1 MAQTRVYTE
10 SVITLNGSQANQ
22 TMQALQNQADSLRQ
36 KMLDAT
42 KLGDIEGA
50 KDLQRQLDACNKS
63 MSAIKRETKDWGD
76 VLNNLN
82 GSTLGE
88 LQKAAQGLN
97 RQIKNLK
104 PGTQEFI
111 DKSQQ
116 LRQVKDRMSEIQGK
130 TKEVQQ
136 TFGSFFS
143 KIGWVGLVAGTG
155 AAFKKVLS
163 DMKKMTQSVG
173 DEWQAQTASWKAA
186 YHSFIADLSAGTG
199 WNEMMQNMA
208 RAAAAGYEVAKALD
222 EIFERQNSLNIAEAE
237 ADVQIA
243 QWEQDMRDVTKTNEE
258 RMAAAQNIIDK
269 EKELGE
275 IRLSIAQQE
284 ADARRKEVEG
294 ITGLS
299 EAEQKR
305 VIDSYNANQNSINNA
320 RKYLD
325 TIADMEARIDNLSRA
340 AGDMDHGIYVKA
352 AADLEEAKEKLRE
365 FKESA
370 AKEVVELAGIIK
382 KYDRSNDELIKNYVD
397 ATAKVNQ
404 TQAQNIRNTS
414 RAQRTMHSL
423 QKENATS
430 HIKTV
435 NDAYQ
440 KEVKASE
447 THFRELQN
455 QAKQAY
461 ASGEISEQE
470 YQNRTAAI
478 TKAGWEAKLK
488 LAQKHKED
496 TASILSSLLDI
507 QMQEKKKMDEWEK
520 ASLKELADAEVQI
533 LKDAEAQMKELA
545 KEVDAEI
552 TEEMD
557 KYLELAQKAQEISYN
572 LDPLQK
578 LKDDFDAEMEQLK
591 DMYDQ
596 KLLTEEEYQQAVV
609 MLQEKYQNELR
620 GKETASWGKRIKE
633 IQNYLS
639 QASSFIT
646 ALQSAAE
653 ASLDARMEKE
663 LAAAGDNAEER
674 ERIEEE
680 YEQKKLDLQKRYADV
695 DMGIQ
700 IAQALAAAA
709 LASVQA
715 WNAAGG
721 NPIAAGIIIALIA
734 ATTAAQVA
742 TIIAQRNAIK
752 NQTVAKSS
760 SGSSA
765 GASGARVAT
774 GYSEGGYT
782 KSSANDYQ
790 EVGVVHANE
799 WVAPAAMVRADPIT
813 FARLESR
820 RRSGNFRSGLA
831 GYADGGYVSDNEAG
845 QSDLAE
851 QENSQNRE
859 VMQELVTLLRELKA
873 SMPLKSYVVLSELNK
888 EQELNQKSKSIV
900 SRS

>member
-130 TKEVQQ
+130 TKEVQNI
-136 TFGSFFS
+136 FGSFFT
-143 KIGWVGLVAGTG
+143 KIGWAGLIAGALG
-155 AAFKKVLS
+155 LFKKFAQ
-163 DMKKMTQSVG
+163 DMISTTQTLG
-173 DEWQAQTASWKAA
+173 DKWNQFSAGMSAA
-186 YHSFIADLSAGTG
+186 YKSFIADLTSGEGWATLLANMNDAYITG
-199 WNEMMQNMA
+199 A
-208 RAAAAGYEVAKALD
+208 KVAAILD
-222 EIFERQNSLNIAEAE
+222 EIFERENSLKIEESKARAEIAE
-237 ADVQIA
+237 
-243 QWEQDMRDVTKTNEE
+243 WERQRKDITLTDKE
-258 RMAAAQNIIDK
+258 RMQAAQNIIDK
-269 EKELGE
+269 EKELAE
-275 IRLSIAQQE
+275 TRHTIAEDELKAISLKVKAQTHLSDEELKYVVDEYNHNRDRILQAREYLEERERLRKQVISLAQDAHIQNE
-284 ADARRKEVEG
+284 EMIADAQEHLRLFVNSADVE
-294 ITGLS
+294 TRTLAS
-299 EAEQKR
+299 
-305 VIDSYNANQNSINNA
+305 V
-320 RKYLD
+320 
-325 TIADMEARIDNLSRA
+325 
-340 AGDMDHGIYVKA
+340 
-352 AADLEEAKEKLRE
+352 LE
-365 FKESA
+365 
-370 AKEVVELAGIIK
+370 
-382 KYDRSNDELIKNYVD
+382 KYDRSNDELMEEYV
-397 ATAKVNQ
+397 AANVKLNNSNEELT
-404 TQAQNIRNTS
+404 RNTS
-414 RAQRTMHSL
+414 RAQLTLHSL

-478 TKAGWEAKLK
+478 TKAGWEEKLK

-496 TASILSSLLDI
+496 TTSILSSLLDI
-507 QMQEKKKMDEWEK
+507 QVQDRKKMEDLEK
-520 ASLKELADAEVQI
+520 ATLKELDDYVAQVLKEGETLMQEINKDIDSEMQEQIEKEMELMKAAQEVLYSLNPA
-533 LKDAEAQMKELA
+533 LKLQDEFQ
-545 KEVDAEI
+545 
-552 TEEMD
+552 EEMD
-557 KYLELAQKAQEISYN
+557 HLQE
-572 LDPLQK
+572 
-578 LKDDFDAEMEQLK
+578 
-591 DMYDQ
+591 MYDA
-596 KLLTEEEYQQAVV
+596 KLLSEEEFQAAKDRLIKQYRDKQSAEDLKGVQNAIKNAQQMLQQAGT
-609 MLQEKYQNELR
+609 LI
-620 GKETASWGKRIKE
+620 S
-633 IQNYLS
+633 
-639 QASSFIT
+639 
-646 ALQSAAE
+646 ALQSAHE
-653 ASLDARMEKE
+653 ASLDARMQKE
-663 LAAAGDNAEER
+663 LTAAGDNAEER
-674 ERIEEE
+674 QRIEEE
-680 YEQKKLDLQKRYADV
+680 YEQKKLDLQKKYADV

-715 WNAAGG
+715 WNAAKGVPYIAI
-721 NPIAAGIIIALIA
+721 PIMALIA
-734 ATTAAQVA
+734 ATAAAQIA
-742 TIIAQRNAIK
+742 TIVAQRNAIK
-752 NQTVAKSS
+752 NSTVAT
-760 SGSSA
+760 SGSSSSA
-765 GASGARVAT
+765 SSGARVAT

-782 KSSANDYQ
+782 RSAASDTQ
-790 EVGVVHANE
+790 EVGIVHANE

-820 RRSGNFRSGLA
+820 RRSGNYRSGLA

-888 EQELNQKSKSIV
+888 EQEINQKSKSIV

>member
-10 SVITLNGSQANQ
+10 SVITLNGQQANQ

-36 KMLDAT
+36 KMLEAT
-42 KLGDIEGA
+42 KLGDIDGA
-50 KDLQRQLDACNKS
+50 KELQRQLDACNKS
-63 MSAIKRETKDWGD
+63 MAAIRRETKDWGD

-82 GSTLGE
+82 GATLGE
-88 LQKAAQGLN
+88 LQKAAAGLN
-97 RQIKNLK
+97 RQIRNLK

-130 TKEVQQ
+130 TKEVQNA
-136 TFGSFFS
+136 FAGFFT
-143 KIGWVGLVAGTG
+143 KIGWAGLIAGAFG
-155 AAFKKVLS
+155 LFKKFAQ
-163 DMKKMTQSVG
+163 DMISTTQTMG
-173 DEWQAQTASWKAA
+173 DKWNQFNAGMSAA
-186 YHSFIADLSAGTG
+186 YKSFIADLTSGEGWATLLANMNDAYVTG
-199 WNEMMQNMA
+199 A
-208 RAAAAGYEVAKALD
+208 KVAAILD
-222 EIFERQNSLNIAEAE
+222 EIFERENSLKIEESKARAEIAE
-237 ADVQIA
+237 
-243 QWEQDMRDVTKTNEE
+243 WERQMKDITLTDKE
-258 RMAAAQNIIDK
+258 RMQAAQNIIDK
-269 EKELGE
+269 EKEL
-275 IRLSIAQQE
+275 
-284 ADARRKEVEG
+284 
-294 ITGLS
+294 
-299 EAEQKR
+299 AETR
-305 VIDSYNANQNSINNA
+305 H
-320 RKYLD
+320 
-325 TIADMEARIDNLSRA
+325 TIAEDELKAISLK
-340 AGDMDHGIYVKA
+340 VKA
-352 AADLEEAKEKLRE
+352 QTHLSDEELKYVVDEYNHNRDRILQAREYLEERERLRKQVISLAQDAHSQNEEMIADTQEHLRMFVNAADVQTRALASVLE
-365 FKESA
+365 
-370 AKEVVELAGIIK
+370 
-382 KYDRSNDELIKNYVD
+382 KYDRSNDKLMEEYVAANVKLNNSNEEL
-397 ATAKVNQ
+397 T
-404 TQAQNIRNTS
+404 RNTTK
-414 RAQRTMHSL
+414 A
-423 QKENATS
+423 ENLLHRLKMKNLSS
-430 HIKTV
+430 HTNAV
-435 NDAYQ
+435 NEAYQ
-440 KEVKASE
+440 KEVKESE
-447 THFRELQN
+447 AHFKELQN

-461 ASGEISEQE
+461 VSGEIDEQE
-470 YQNRTAAI
+470 YQQRSAAI

-520 ASLKELADAEVQI
+520 ASMKELADAAVQI

-557 KYLELAQKAQEISYN
+557 KYLELAKAAQEIRYA

-578 LKDDFDAEMEQLK
+578 MKDDFDAEMEQLQE
-591 DMYDQ
+591 MHDQ
-596 KLLTEEEYQQAVV
+596 KLLSEEEYQQALAA
-609 MLQEKYQNELR
+609 LQKKYQDQQRDYE
-620 GKETASWGKRIKE
+620 GQGWTKRLKY
-633 IQNYLS
+633 IQDVLN
-639 QASSFIT
+639 QAGAFMS

-700 IAQALAAAA
+700 IAQALAAGA
-709 LASVQA
+709 LGCVQA
-715 WNAAGG
+715 WNAAKGVPYIAI
-721 NPIAAGIIIALIA
+721 PIMALIT

-760 SGSSA
+760 AGSA

-799 WVAPAAMVRADPIT
+799 WVAPAAMVRANPIT
-813 FARLESR
+813 FARLESQ
-820 RRSGNFRSGLA
+820 RRSGNYRSGVA
-831 GYADGGYVSDNEAG
+831 GYADGGYSGEEAAD
-845 QSDLAE
+845 SVATAE
-851 QENSQNRE
+851 SSQNRE
-859 VMQELVTLLRELKA
+859 VMEELVVLLRDLKA
-873 SMPLKSYVVLSELNK
+873 SLPFKAYVVTSELNK
-888 EQELNQKSKSIV
+888 KMEVEQSVKSIV

>member
-88 LQKAAQGLN
+88 LQKAASGLN
-97 RQIKNLK
+97 KQLRNLK

-111 DKSQQ
+111 EKSKQ
-116 LRQVKDRMSEIQGK
+116 LRQVKDRMNEIQGK
-130 TKEVQQ
+130 TKEVQNA
-136 TFGSFFS
+136 FAGFFT
-143 KIGWVGLVAGTG
+143 KIGWAGLIAGAFG
-155 AAFKKVLS
+155 LFKKFAQ
-163 DMKKMTQSVG
+163 DMISTTQTVG
-173 DEWQAQTASWKAA
+173 DKWNQFNAGMSAA
-186 YHSFIADLSAGTG
+186 YKSFIADLTSGEGWATLLANMNDAYVTG
-199 WNEMMQNMA
+199 A
-208 RAAAAGYEVAKALD
+208 KVAAILD
-222 EIFERQNSLNIAEAE
+222 EIFERENSLKIEESKARAEIAE
-237 ADVQIA
+237 
-243 QWEQDMRDVTKTNEE
+243 WERQCRDITLTDKE
-258 RMAAAQNIIDK
+258 RMQAAQNIIDK
-269 EKELGE
+269 EKELAE
-275 IRLSIAQQE
+275 TRHTIAEDELKAISLKVKAQTHLSDEELKYVVDEYNHNRDRILQAREYLEERERLRKQVISLAQDAHIQNE
-284 ADARRKEVEG
+284 EMIADAQERLRMFV
-294 ITGLS
+294 
-299 EAEQKR
+299 
-305 VIDSYNANQNSINNA
+305 N
-320 RKYLD
+320 
-325 TIADMEARIDNLSRA
+325 
-340 AGDMDHGIYVKA
+340 
-352 AADLEEAKEKLRE
+352 AADVETRTLASVLE
-365 FKESA
+365 
-370 AKEVVELAGIIK
+370 
-382 KYDRSNDELIKNYVD
+382 KYDRSNDELMEEYV
-397 ATAKVNQ
+397 AANVKLNNSNEELT
-404 TQAQNIRNTS
+404 RNTTK
-414 RAQRTMHSL
+414 A
-423 QKENATS
+423 ENLLHRLKMKNLSS
-430 HIKTV
+430 HTNAV
-435 NDAYQ
+435 NEAYQ
-440 KEVKASE
+440 KEVKESE
-447 THFRELQN
+447 AHFKELQN

-461 ASGEISEQE
+461 VSGEIDEKE
-470 YQNRTAAI
+470 YQQRSAAI

-533 LKDAEAQMKELA
+533 LKDAESQMKELA
-545 KEVDAEI
+545 KDVDAEI

-557 KYLELAQKAQEISYN
+557 KYLELAKAAQEIRYA

-578 LKDDFDAEMEQLK
+578 MKDDFDAEMEQLQE
-591 DMYDQ
+591 MHDQ
-596 KLLTEEEYQQAVV
+596 KLLSEEEYQQALAA
-609 MLQEKYQNELR
+609 LQKKYQDQQRDYE
-620 GKETASWGKRIKE
+620 GEGWTKRLKY
-633 IQNYLS
+633 IQDVLN
-639 QASSFIT
+639 QAGAFMS

-700 IAQALAAAA
+700 IAQALAAGA
-709 LASVQA
+709 LGCVQA
-715 WNAAGG
+715 WNAAKGVPYIAI
-721 NPIAAGIIIALIA
+721 PIMALIT

-760 SGSSA
+760 AGSA

-799 WVAPAAMVRADPIT
+799 WVAPAAMVRANPIT
-813 FARLESR
+813 FARLESQ
-820 RRSGNFRSGLA
+820 RRSGNYRSGVA
-831 GYADGGYVSDNEAG
+831 GYADGGYSGEEAAD
-845 QSDLAE
+845 SVASAE
-851 QENSQNRE
+851 SSQNRE
-859 VMQELVTLLRELKA
+859 VMEELVVLLRDLKA
-873 SMPLKSYVVLSELNK
+873 SLPFKAYVVTSELNK
-888 EQELNQKSKSIV
+888 KMEVEQSVKSIV

>member
-10 SVITLNGSQANQ
+10 SVITLNGTQANQ

-36 KMLDAT
+36 KMLEAT
-42 KLGDIEGA
+42 KIGDIEGA
-50 KDLQRQLDACNKS
+50 KELQKQLDACNKS
-63 MSAIKRETKDWGD
+63 MSAIRKETKDWGD

-88 LQKAAQGLN
+88 LQKAASGLN
-97 RQIKNLK
+97 KQLRNLK

-111 DKSQQ
+111 DKSKQ
-116 LRQVKDRMSEIQGK
+116 LRQVKDRMNEIQGK
-130 TKEVQQ
+130 TKEVQNA
-136 TFGSFFS
+136 FAGFFT
-143 KIGWVGLVAGTG
+143 KIGWAGLIAGAFG
-155 AAFKKVLS
+155 LFKKFAQ
-163 DMKKMTQSVG
+163 DMISTTQTMG
-173 DEWQAQTASWKAA
+173 DKWNQFNAGMSAA
-186 YHSFIADLSAGTG
+186 YKSFIADLTSGEGWATLLANMNDAYVTG
-199 WNEMMQNMA
+199 A
-208 RAAAAGYEVAKALD
+208 KVAAILD
-222 EIFERQNSLNIAEAE
+222 EIFERENSLKIEESKARAEIAE
-237 ADVQIA
+237 
-243 QWEQDMRDVTKTNEE
+243 WERQMKDITLTDKE
-258 RMAAAQNIIDK
+258 RMQAAQNIIDK
-269 EKELGE
+269 EKEL
-275 IRLSIAQQE
+275 
-284 ADARRKEVEG
+284 ADTRH
-294 ITGLS
+294 
-299 EAEQKR
+299 
-305 VIDSYNANQNSINNA
+305 
-320 RKYLD
+320 
-325 TIADMEARIDNLSRA
+325 TIAEDELKAISLK
-340 AGDMDHGIYVKA
+340 VKA
-352 AADLEEAKEKLRE
+352 QTHLSDEELKYVVDEYNHNRDRILQAREYLEERERLRKQVISLAQDAHSQNEEMIADTQEHLRMFVNAADVQTRALASVLE
-365 FKESA
+365 
-370 AKEVVELAGIIK
+370 
-382 KYDRSNDELIKNYVD
+382 KYDRSNDKLMEEYVAANVKLNNSNEEL
-397 ATAKVNQ
+397 T
-404 TQAQNIRNTS
+404 RNTTK
-414 RAQRTMHSL
+414 A
-423 QKENATS
+423 ENLLHRLKMKNLSS
-430 HIKTV
+430 HTNAV
-435 NDAYQ
+435 NEAYQ
-440 KEVKASE
+440 KEVKESE
-447 THFRELQN
+447 AHFKELQN

-461 ASGEISEQE
+461 VSGEIDEQE
-470 YQNRTAAI
+470 YQQRSAAI

-520 ASLKELADAEVQI
+520 ASMKELADAAVQI

-557 KYLELAQKAQEISYN
+557 KYLELAKAAQEIKYA

-578 LKDDFDAEMEQLK
+578 MKDDFDAEMEQLQE
-591 DMYDQ
+591 MHDQ
-596 KLLTEEEYQQAVV
+596 KLLSEEEYQQALAA
-609 MLQEKYQNELR
+609 LQKKYQDQQRDYE
-620 GKETASWGKRIKE
+620 GQGWTKRLKY
-633 IQNYLS
+633 IQDVLN
-639 QASSFIT
+639 QAGAFMS

-680 YEQKKLDLQKRYADV
+680 YEQKKLDLQKKYADV

-700 IAQALAAAA
+700 IAQALAAGA
-709 LASVQA
+709 LGCVQA
-715 WNAAGG
+715 WNAAKGVPYIAI
-721 NPIAAGIIIALIA
+721 PIMALIT

-760 SGSSA
+760 AGSA

-799 WVAPAAMVRADPIT
+799 WVAPAAMVRANPIT
-813 FARLESR
+813 FARLESQ
-820 RRSGNFRSGLA
+820 RRSGNYRSGVA
-831 GYADGGYVSDNEAG
+831 GYADGGYSGEEAAD
-845 QSDLAE
+845 SVASAE
-851 QENSQNRE
+851 SSQNRE

-888 EQELNQKSKSIV
+888 EQEINQKSKSIV

>member
-116 LRQVKDRMSEIQGK
+116 LTQVKARMNEIQGK
-130 TKEVQQ
+130 TKEVQSQ
-136 TFGSFFS
+136 FATFFS
-143 KIGWVGLVAGTG
+143 KIGWVGLVAAAG

-163 DMKKMTQSVG
+163 DMKNMTQTVG
-173 DEWQAQTASWKAA
+173 DEWRAQTASWQAA
-186 YHSFIADLSAGTG
+186 YHSFIADMSAGTG
-199 WNEMMQNMA
+199 WTEMMQNMA

-222 EIFERQNSLNIAEAE
+222 EIFERQNSLNISEAE

-258 RMAAAQNIIDK
+258 RMEAARYII
-269 EKELGE
+269 ETERALGIERLE
-275 IRLSIAQQE
+275 IAEQE
-284 ADARRKEVEG
+284 RAARAKEVEG
-294 ITGLS
+294 ITQLN
-299 EAEQKR
+299 EEERKY
-305 VIDSYNANQNSINNA
+305 VIDQYNRNRESINNA
-320 RKYLD
+320 RDYLEQL
-325 TIADMEARIDNLSRA
+325 ADKEAAVRMLRHQVQISDESIMQTYAAQLWEAEKNLE
-340 AGDMDHGIYVKA
+340 DFKA
-352 AADLEEAKEKLRE
+352 QAQQN
-365 FKESA
+365 
-370 AKEVVELAGIIK
+370 VVELAEIVK
-382 KYDRSNDELIKNYVD
+382 KYDRSNDELIKNYAD

-414 RAQRTMHSL
+414 RAQRTLHSL
-423 QKENATS
+423 QKENTTS

-461 ASGEISEQE
+461 ASGELSEQE

-478 TKAGWEAKLK
+478 TKAGWEEKLK

-496 TASILSSLLDI
+496 TTSILSSLLDI
-507 QMQEKKKMDEWEK
+507 QVQDRKKMEDLEK
-520 ASLKELADAEVQI
+520 ATLKELDDYVAQVLKEGETLMQEINKDIDSEMQEQIEKEMELMKAAQEVLYSLNPA
-533 LKDAEAQMKELA
+533 LKLQDEFQ
-545 KEVDAEI
+545 
-552 TEEMD
+552 EEMD
-557 KYLELAQKAQEISYN
+557 HLQE
-572 LDPLQK
+572 
-578 LKDDFDAEMEQLK
+578 
-591 DMYDQ
+591 MYDA
-596 KLLTEEEYQQAVV
+596 KLLSEEEFQAAKDRLIKQYRDKQSAEDMKGVQNAIKHAQQMLQQAGS
-609 MLQEKYQNELR
+609 LI
-620 GKETASWGKRIKE
+620 S
-633 IQNYLS
+633 
-639 QASSFIT
+639 
-646 ALQSAAE
+646 ALQSAHE
-653 ASLDARMEKE
+653 ASLDARMQKE
-663 LAAAGDNAEER
+663 LTAAGDNAEER
-674 ERIEEE
+674 QRIEEE
-680 YEQKKLDLQKRYADV
+680 YEQKKLDLQKKYADV

-715 WNAAGG
+715 WNAAKGVPYIAI
-721 NPIAAGIIIALIA
+721 PIMALIA
-734 ATTAAQVA
+734 ATAAAQIA
-742 TIIAQRNAIK
+742 TIVAQRNAIK
-752 NQTVAKSS
+752 NSTVAT
-760 SGSSA
+760 SGSSSSA
-765 GASGARVAT
+765 SSGARVAT

-782 KSSANDYQ
+782 RSAASDTQ
-790 EVGVVHANE
+790 EVGIVHANE

-888 EQELNQKSKSIV
+888 EQEINQKSKSIV

>member
-10 SVITLNGSQANQ
+10 SVITLNGQQANQ

-36 KMLDAT
+36 KMLEAT
-42 KLGDIEGA
+42 KLGDIDGA
-50 KDLQRQLDACNKS
+50 KELQRQLDACNKS
-63 MSAIKRETKDWGD
+63 MAAIRRETKDWGD

-130 TKEVQQ
+130 TKEVQNA
-136 TFGSFFS
+136 FAGFFT
-143 KIGWVGLVAGTG
+143 KIGWAGLIAGAFG
-155 AAFKKVLS
+155 LFKKFAQ
-163 DMKKMTQSVG
+163 DMISTTQTMG
-173 DEWQAQTASWKAA
+173 DKWNQFNAGMSAA
-186 YHSFIADLSAGTG
+186 YKSFIADLTSGEGWATLLANMNDAYVTG
-199 WNEMMQNMA
+199 A
-208 RAAAAGYEVAKALD
+208 KVAAILD
-222 EIFERQNSLNIAEAE
+222 EIFERENSLKIEESKARAEIAE
-237 ADVQIA
+237 
-243 QWEQDMRDVTKTNEE
+243 WERQMKDITLTDKE
-258 RMAAAQNIIDK
+258 RMQAAQNIIDK
-269 EKELGE
+269 EKEL
-275 IRLSIAQQE
+275 
-284 ADARRKEVEG
+284 
-294 ITGLS
+294 
-299 EAEQKR
+299 AETR
-305 VIDSYNANQNSINNA
+305 H
-320 RKYLD
+320 
-325 TIADMEARIDNLSRA
+325 TIAEDELKAISLK
-340 AGDMDHGIYVKA
+340 VKA
-352 AADLEEAKEKLRE
+352 QTHLSDEELKYVVDEYNHNRDRILQAREYLEERERLRKQVISLAQDAHSQNEEMIADTQEHLRMFVNAADVQTRALASVLE
-365 FKESA
+365 
-370 AKEVVELAGIIK
+370 
-382 KYDRSNDELIKNYVD
+382 KYDRSNDKLMEEYVAANVKLNNSNEEL
-397 ATAKVNQ
+397 T
-404 TQAQNIRNTS
+404 RNTTK
-414 RAQRTMHSL
+414 A
-423 QKENATS
+423 ENLLHRLKMKNLSS
-430 HIKTV
+430 HTNAV
-435 NDAYQ
+435 NEAYQ
-440 KEVKASE
+440 KEVKESE
-447 THFRELQN
+447 AHFKELQN

-461 ASGEISEQE
+461 VSGEIDEQE
-470 YQNRTAAI
+470 YQQRSAAI

-520 ASLKELADAEVQI
+520 ASMKELADAAVQI

-545 KEVDAEI
+545 KEVEAEI

-557 KYLELAQKAQEISYN
+557 KYLELAKAAQEIRYA

-578 LKDDFDAEMEQLK
+578 MKDDFDAEMEQLQE
-591 DMYDQ
+591 MHDQ
-596 KLLTEEEYQQAVV
+596 KLLSEEEYQQALAA
-609 MLQEKYQNELR
+609 LQKKYQDQQRDYE
-620 GKETASWGKRIKE
+620 GQGWTKRLKY
-633 IQNYLS
+633 IQDVLN
-639 QASSFIT
+639 QAGAFMS

-680 YEQKKLDLQKRYADV
+680 YEQKKLDLQKKYADV

-700 IAQALAAAA
+700 IAQALAAGA
-709 LASVQA
+709 LGCVQA
-715 WNAAGG
+715 WNAAKGVPYIAI
-721 NPIAAGIIIALIA
+721 PIMALIT

-760 SGSSA
+760 AGSA

-799 WVAPAAMVRADPIT
+799 WVAPAAMVRANPIT
-813 FARLESR
+813 FARLESQ
-820 RRSGNFRSGLA
+820 RRSGNYRSGVA
-831 GYADGGYVSDNEAG
+831 GYADGGYSGEEAAD
-845 QSDLAE
+845 SVASAE
-851 QENSQNRE
+851 SSQNRE
-859 VMQELVTLLRELKA
+859 VMEELVVLLRDLKA
-873 SMPLKSYVVLSELNK
+873 SLPFKAYVVTSELNK
-888 EQELNQKSKSIV
+888 KMEVEQSVKSIV

>member
-10 SVITLNGSQANQ
+10 SVITLNGQQANQ

-36 KMLDAT
+36 KMLEAT

-116 LRQVKDRMSEIQGK
+116 LTQVKARMNEIQGK
-130 TKEVQQ
+130 TKEVQSQ
-136 TFGSFFS
+136 FATFFS
-143 KIGWVGLVAGTG
+143 KIGWVGLVAAAG

-163 DMKKMTQSVG
+163 DMKNMTQTVG
-173 DEWQAQTASWKAA
+173 DEWRAQTASWQAA
-186 YHSFIADLSAGTG
+186 YHSFIADMSAGTG
-199 WNEMMQNMA
+199 WTEMMQNMA

-269 EKELGE
+269 EKELGD

-284 ADARRKEVEG
+284 ADARRNAVEG

-299 EAEQKR
+299 AAEQKR
-305 VIDSYNANQNSINNA
+305 VIDSYNANRESINNA

-370 AKEVVELAGIIK
+370 AKEVVELAEIVK
-382 KYDRSNDELIKNYVD
+382 KYDRSNDELIKNYSD
-397 ATAKVNQ
+397 ATAKVKQ
-404 TQAQNIRNTS
+404 TEANNIRNTS
-414 RAQRTMHSL
+414 RAQRTLHSL
-423 QKENATS
+423 QKENTTS

-435 NDAYQ
+435 NEAYQ

-470 YQNRTAAI
+470 YQNRISTI

-496 TASILSSLLDI
+496 TTSILSSLLDVQI
-507 QMQEKKKMDEWEK
+507 QERKKMEDMEK
-520 ASLKELADAEVQI
+520 ASLKEMDDYAAQVLKEGETLMREINKEIESDMQEQVEKEMELMNAAQEVLYSLNPA
-533 LKDAEAQMKELA
+533 LKLQDEFQ
-545 KEVDAEI
+545 
-552 TEEMD
+552 EEMEH
-557 KYLELAQKAQEISYN
+557 LQE
-572 LDPLQK
+572 
-578 LKDDFDAEMEQLK
+578 
-591 DMYDQ
+591 MYDA
-596 KLLTEEEYQQAVV
+596 KLLSEEEFQEAKDRLIKQYRDKQSAEDMKGVRNALKNAQQMLQQAGS
-609 MLQEKYQNELR
+609 LI
-620 GKETASWGKRIKE
+620 S
-633 IQNYLS
+633 
-639 QASSFIT
+639 
-646 ALQSAAE
+646 ALQSAHE
-653 ASLDARMEKE
+653 ASLDARMQKE
-663 LAAAGDNAEER
+663 LTAAGDNADER
-674 ERIEEE
+674 QRIEEE
-680 YEQKKLDLQKRYADV
+680 YEQKKLVLQKKYADV

-700 IAQALAAAA
+700 IAQAIAAAA

-742 TIIAQRNAIK
+742 TIIAQRNAIR
-752 NQTVAKSS
+752 NQTVATSS
-760 SGSSA
+760 SSSA
-765 GASGARVAT
+765 ASSGARVAT

-782 KSSANDYQ
+782 RSAASDTQ

-831 GYADGGYVSDNEAG
+831 GYADGGYVSENEDG
-845 QSDLAE
+845 HSPITE
-851 QENSQNRE
+851 QENSQNGV

-888 EQELNQKSKSIV
+888 EQEIQNKAKSIV

>member
-130 TKEVQQ
+130 TKEVQNA
-136 TFGSFFS
+136 FAGFFT
-143 KIGWVGLVAGTG
+143 KIGWAGLIAGAFG
-155 AAFKKVLS
+155 LFKKFAQ
-163 DMKKMTQSVG
+163 DMISTTQTMG
-173 DEWQAQTASWKAA
+173 DKWNQFNAGMSAA
-186 YHSFIADLSAGTG
+186 YKSFIADLTSGEGWATLLANMNDAYVTG
-199 WNEMMQNMA
+199 A
-208 RAAAAGYEVAKALD
+208 KVAAILD
-222 EIFERQNSLNIAEAE
+222 EIFERENSLKIEESKARAEIAE
-237 ADVQIA
+237 
-243 QWEQDMRDVTKTNEE
+243 WERQMKDITLTDKE
-258 RMAAAQNIIDK
+258 RMQAAQNIIDK
-269 EKELGE
+269 EKEL
-275 IRLSIAQQE
+275 
-284 ADARRKEVEG
+284 
-294 ITGLS
+294 
-299 EAEQKR
+299 AETR
-305 VIDSYNANQNSINNA
+305 H
-320 RKYLD
+320 
-325 TIADMEARIDNLSRA
+325 TIAEDELKAISLK
-340 AGDMDHGIYVKA
+340 VKA
-352 AADLEEAKEKLRE
+352 QTHLSDEELKYVVDEYNHNRDRILQAREYLEERERLRKQVISLAQDAHSQNEEMIADTQEHLRMFVNAADVQTRALASVLE
-365 FKESA
+365 
-370 AKEVVELAGIIK
+370 
-382 KYDRSNDELIKNYVD
+382 KYDRSNDKLMEEYVAANVKLNNSNEEL
-397 ATAKVNQ
+397 T
-404 TQAQNIRNTS
+404 RNTTK
-414 RAQRTMHSL
+414 A
-423 QKENATS
+423 ENLLHRLKMKNLSS
-430 HIKTV
+430 HTNAV
-435 NDAYQ
+435 NEAYQ
-440 KEVKASE
+440 KEVKESE
-447 THFRELQN
+447 AHFKDLQN

-461 ASGEISEQE
+461 VSGEIDEQE
-470 YQNRTAAI
+470 YQQRSAAI

-520 ASLKELADAEVQI
+520 ASMKELADAAVQI

-557 KYLELAQKAQEISYN
+557 KYLELAKAAQEIRYA

-578 LKDDFDAEMEQLK
+578 MKDDFDAEMEQLK

-782 KSSANDYQ
+782 RSAVSDTQ
-790 EVGVVHANE
+790 EVGIVHANE

-845 QSDLAE
+845 HSDITE

-873 SMPLKSYVVLSELNK
+873 SMPIKSYVVLSELNK
-888 EQELNQKSKSIV
+888 EQEIQQKSKSIV

>member
-143 KIGWVGLVAGTG
+143 KIGWVGLVAGAG

-163 DMKKMTQSVG
+163 DMMKMTQSVG

-365 FKESA
+365 FKDSA

-447 THFRELQN
+447 QHFKELQN

-520 ASLKELADAEVQI
+520 ASLKELADAAVQI

-557 KYLELAQKAQEISYN
+557 KYLDLAQKAQEIRYA

-578 LKDDFDAEMEQLK
+578 LKDDFDAEMEQLQE
-591 DMYDQ
+591 MYDQ
-596 KLLTEEEYQQAVV
+596 KLLSEEEYQQALAA
-609 MLQEKYQNELR
+609 LQKKYQDQQRDYE
-620 GKETASWGKRIKE
+620 GQGWMKRLKY
-633 IQNYLS
+633 IQDVLN
-639 QASSFIT
+639 QAGAFMS

-653 ASLDARMEKE
+653 ASLDARMQKE
-663 LAAAGDNAEER
+663 LTAAGDNAEER
-674 ERIEEE
+674 QRIEEE
-680 YEQKKLDLQKRYADV
+680 YEQKKLDLQKKYADV

-715 WNAAGG
+715 WNAAKGVPYIAI
-721 NPIAAGIIIALIA
+721 PIMALIA
-734 ATTAAQVA
+734 ATAAAQIA
-742 TIIAQRNAIK
+742 TIVAQRNAIK
-752 NQTVAKSS
+752 NSTVAT
-760 SGSSA
+760 SGSSSSA
-765 GASGARVAT
+765 SSGARVAT

-782 KSSANDYQ
+782 RSAASDTQ
-790 EVGVVHANE
+790 EVGIVHANE

-820 RRSGNFRSGLA
+820 RRSGNYRSGLA

-888 EQELNQKSKSIV
+888 EQEINQKSKSIV

>member
-130 TKEVQQ
+130 TKEVQNA
-136 TFGSFFS
+136 FAGFFT
-143 KIGWVGLVAGTG
+143 KIGWAGLIAGAFG
-155 AAFKKVLS
+155 LFKKFAQ
-163 DMKKMTQSVG
+163 DMISTTQTMG
-173 DEWQAQTASWKAA
+173 DKWNQFNAGMSAA
-186 YHSFIADLSAGTG
+186 YKSFIADLTSGEGWATLLANMNDAYVTG
-199 WNEMMQNMA
+199 A
-208 RAAAAGYEVAKALD
+208 KVAAILD
-222 EIFERQNSLNIAEAE
+222 EIFERENSLKIEESKARAEIAE
-237 ADVQIA
+237 
-243 QWEQDMRDVTKTNEE
+243 WERQMKDITLTDKE
-258 RMAAAQNIIDK
+258 RMQAAQNIIDK
-269 EKELGE
+269 EKEL
-275 IRLSIAQQE
+275 
-284 ADARRKEVEG
+284 
-294 ITGLS
+294 
-299 EAEQKR
+299 AETR
-305 VIDSYNANQNSINNA
+305 H
-320 RKYLD
+320 
-325 TIADMEARIDNLSRA
+325 TIAEDELKAISLK
-340 AGDMDHGIYVKA
+340 VKA
-352 AADLEEAKEKLRE
+352 QTHLSDEELKYVVDEYNHNRDRILQAREYLEERERLRKQVISLAQDAHSQNEEMIADTQEHLRMFVNAADVQTRALASVLE
-365 FKESA
+365 
-370 AKEVVELAGIIK
+370 
-382 KYDRSNDELIKNYVD
+382 KYDRSNDKLMEEYVAANVKLNNSNEEL
-397 ATAKVNQ
+397 T
-404 TQAQNIRNTS
+404 RNTTK
-414 RAQRTMHSL
+414 A
-423 QKENATS
+423 ENLLHRLKMKNLSS
-430 HIKTV
+430 HTNAV
-435 NDAYQ
+435 NEAYQ
-440 KEVKASE
+440 KEVKESE
-447 THFRELQN
+447 AHFKELQN

-461 ASGEISEQE
+461 VSGEIDEQE
-470 YQNRTAAI
+470 YQQRSAAI

-520 ASLKELADAEVQI
+520 ASMKELADAAVQI

-620 GKETASWGKRIKE
+620 GKEIASWGKRIKE

-752 NQTVAKSS
+752 NQTVVKSS

-782 KSSANDYQ
+782 RRAASDSQ

-799 WVAPAAMVRADPIT
+799 WVAPAAMVRANPIT
-813 FARLESR
+813 FARLERR
-820 RRSGNFRSGLA
+820 RRSGNYRTGLS
-831 GYADGGYVSDNEAG
+831 GYADGGYTSDEDYPDGVSA
-845 QSDLAE
+845 A
-851 QENSQNRE
+851 ENSQNRE
-859 VMQELVTLLRELKA
+859 VMEELVSLLRELKA
-873 SMPLKSYVVLSELNK
+873 STPFKAYVVTSELNK
-888 EQELNQKSKSIV
+888 KQEIEQSVKSIV
-900 SRS
+900 SRR

>member
-10 SVITLNGSQANQ
+10 SVITLNGQQANQ

-36 KMLDAT
+36 KMLEAT
-42 KLGDIEGA
+42 KLGDIDGA
-50 KDLQRQLDACNKS
+50 KELQRQLDACNKS
-63 MSAIKRETKDWGD
+63 MAAIRRETKDWGD

-130 TKEVQQ
+130 TKEVQNA
-136 TFGSFFS
+136 FAGFFT
-143 KIGWVGLVAGTG
+143 KIGWAGLIAGAFG
-155 AAFKKVLS
+155 LFKKFAQ
-163 DMKKMTQSVG
+163 DMISTTQTMG
-173 DEWQAQTASWKAA
+173 DKWNQFNAGMSAA
-186 YHSFIADLSAGTG
+186 YKSFIADLTSGEGWATLLANMNDAYVTG
-199 WNEMMQNMA
+199 A
-208 RAAAAGYEVAKALD
+208 KVAAILD
-222 EIFERQNSLNIAEAE
+222 EIFERENSLKIEESKARAEIAE
-237 ADVQIA
+237 
-243 QWEQDMRDVTKTNEE
+243 WERQMKDITLTDKE
-258 RMAAAQNIIDK
+258 RMQAAQNIIDK
-269 EKELGE
+269 EKEL
-275 IRLSIAQQE
+275 
-284 ADARRKEVEG
+284 
-294 ITGLS
+294 
-299 EAEQKR
+299 AETR
-305 VIDSYNANQNSINNA
+305 H
-320 RKYLD
+320 
-325 TIADMEARIDNLSRA
+325 TIAEDELKAISLK
-340 AGDMDHGIYVKA
+340 VKA
-352 AADLEEAKEKLRE
+352 QTHLSDEELKYVVDEYNHNRDRILQAREYLEERERLRKQVISLAQDAHSQNEEMIADTQEHLRMFVNAADVQTRALASVLE
-365 FKESA
+365 
-370 AKEVVELAGIIK
+370 
-382 KYDRSNDELIKNYVD
+382 KYDRSNDKLMEEYVAANVKLNNSNEEL
-397 ATAKVNQ
+397 T
-404 TQAQNIRNTS
+404 RNTTK
-414 RAQRTMHSL
+414 A
-423 QKENATS
+423 ENLLHRLKMKNLSS
-430 HIKTV
+430 HTNAV
-435 NDAYQ
+435 NEAYQ
-440 KEVKASE
+440 KEVKESE
-447 THFRELQN
+447 AHFKELQN

-461 ASGEISEQE
+461 VSGEIDEQE
-470 YQNRTAAI
+470 YQQRSAAI

-520 ASLKELADAEVQI
+520 ASMKELADAAVQI

-545 KEVDAEI
+545 KEVEAEI

-557 KYLELAQKAQEISYN
+557 KYLELAKAAQEIRYA

-578 LKDDFDAEMEQLK
+578 MKDDFDAEMEQLQE
-591 DMYDQ
+591 MHDQ
-596 KLLTEEEYQQAVV
+596 KLLSEEEYQQALAA
-609 MLQEKYQNELR
+609 LQKKYQDQQRDYE
-620 GKETASWGKRIKE
+620 GQGWTKRLKY
-633 IQNYLS
+633 IQDVLN
-639 QASSFIT
+639 QAGAFMS

-680 YEQKKLDLQKRYADV
+680 YEQKKLDLQKKYADV

-700 IAQALAAAA
+700 IAQALAAGA
-709 LASVQA
+709 LGCVQA
-715 WNAAGG
+715 WNAAKGVPYIAI
-721 NPIAAGIIIALIA
+721 PIMALIT

-760 SGSSA
+760 AGSA

-799 WVAPAAMVRADPIT
+799 WVAPAAMVRANPIT
-813 FARLESR
+813 FARLESQ
-820 RRSGNFRSGLA
+820 RRSGNYRSGVT
-831 GYADGGYVSDNEAG
+831 GYADGGYSGEEAAD
-845 QSDLAE
+845 SVASAE
-851 QENSQNRE
+851 SSQNRE
-859 VMQELVTLLRELKA
+859 VMEELVVLLRDLKA
-873 SMPLKSYVVLSELNK
+873 SLPFKAYVVTSELNK
-888 EQELNQKSKSIV
+888 KMEVEQSVKSIV

>member
-63 MSAIKRETKDWGD
+63 MSAIRRETKDWGD

-130 TKEVQQ
+130 TKEVQN
-136 TFGSFFS
+136 TFGSFFT
-143 KIGWVGLVAGTG
+143 KIGWVGLVAGAG

-163 DMKKMTQSVG
+163 DMKNMTQSVG

-496 TASILSSLLDI
+496 TTAILSSLLDI
-507 QMQEKKKMDEWEK
+507 QVQDRKKMEDLEK
-520 ASLKELADAEVQI
+520 ATLKELDDYVAQVLKEGETLMQEINKDIDSEMQEQIEKEMELMKAAQEVLYSLNPA
-533 LKDAEAQMKELA
+533 LKLQDEFQ
-545 KEVDAEI
+545 
-552 TEEMD
+552 EEMD
-557 KYLELAQKAQEISYN
+557 HLHE
-572 LDPLQK
+572 
-578 LKDDFDAEMEQLK
+578 
-591 DMYDQ
+591 MYDA
-596 KLLTEEEYQQAVV
+596 KLLSEEEFQAAKDRLIKQYRDKQSAEDLKSVQNAIKNAQQMLQQAGT
-609 MLQEKYQNELR
+609 LI
-620 GKETASWGKRIKE
+620 S
-633 IQNYLS
+633 
-639 QASSFIT
+639 
-646 ALQSAAE
+646 ALQSAHE
-653 ASLDARMEKE
+653 ASLDARMQKE
-663 LAAAGDNAEER
+663 LTAAGDNAEER
-674 ERIEEE
+674 QRIEEE
-680 YEQKKLDLQKRYADV
+680 YEQKKLDLQKKYADV

-752 NQTVAKSS
+752 NQSVAT
-760 SGSSA
+760 SGSSSSA
-765 GASGARVAT
+765 SSGARVAT

-782 KSSANDYQ
+782 RSAASDSQ

-799 WVAPAAMVRADPIT
+799 WVAPAAMVRAEPIT

-820 RRSGNFRSGLA
+820 RRSGNYRSGLA

-888 EQELNQKSKSIV
+888 EQEINQKSKSIV

>member
-10 SVITLNGSQANQ
+10 SVITLNGQQANQ

-36 KMLDAT
+36 KMLEAT
-42 KLGDIEGA
+42 KLGDIDGA
-50 KDLQRQLDACNKS
+50 KELQRQLDACNKS
-63 MSAIKRETKDWGD
+63 MAAIRRETKDWGD

-130 TKEVQQ
+130 TKEVQNA
-136 TFGSFFS
+136 FAGFFT
-143 KIGWVGLVAGTG
+143 KIGWAGLIAGAFG
-155 AAFKKVLS
+155 LFKKFAQ
-163 DMKKMTQSVG
+163 DMISTTQTMG
-173 DEWQAQTASWKAA
+173 DKWNQFNAGMSAA
-186 YHSFIADLSAGTG
+186 YKSFIADLTSGEGWATLLANMNDAYVTG
-199 WNEMMQNMA
+199 A
-208 RAAAAGYEVAKALD
+208 KVAAILD
-222 EIFERQNSLNIAEAE
+222 EIFERENSLKIEESKARAEIAE
-237 ADVQIA
+237 
-243 QWEQDMRDVTKTNEE
+243 WERQMKDITLTDKE
-258 RMAAAQNIIDK
+258 RMQAAQNIIDK
-269 EKELGE
+269 EKEL
-275 IRLSIAQQE
+275 
-284 ADARRKEVEG
+284 
-294 ITGLS
+294 
-299 EAEQKR
+299 AETR
-305 VIDSYNANQNSINNA
+305 H
-320 RKYLD
+320 
-325 TIADMEARIDNLSRA
+325 TIAEDELKAISLK
-340 AGDMDHGIYVKA
+340 VKA
-352 AADLEEAKEKLRE
+352 QTHLSDEELKYVVDEYNHNRDRILQAREYLEERERLRKQVISLAQDAHSQNEEMIADTQEHLRMFVNAADVQTRALASVLE
-365 FKESA
+365 
-370 AKEVVELAGIIK
+370 
-382 KYDRSNDELIKNYVD
+382 KYDRSNDKLMEEYVAANVKLNNSNEEL
-397 ATAKVNQ
+397 T
-404 TQAQNIRNTS
+404 RNTTK
-414 RAQRTMHSL
+414 A
-423 QKENATS
+423 ENLLHRLKMKNLSS
-430 HIKTV
+430 HTNAV
-435 NDAYQ
+435 NEAYQ
-440 KEVKASE
+440 KEVKESE
-447 THFRELQN
+447 AHFKELQN

-461 ASGEISEQE
+461 VSGEIDEQE
-470 YQNRTAAI
+470 YQQRSAAI

-520 ASLKELADAEVQI
+520 ASMKELADAAVQI

-545 KEVDAEI
+545 KEVEAEI

-557 KYLELAQKAQEISYN
+557 KYLELAKAAQEIRYA

-578 LKDDFDAEMEQLK
+578 MKDDFDAEMEQLQE
-591 DMYDQ
+591 MHDQ
-596 KLLTEEEYQQAVV
+596 KLLSEEEYQQALAA
-609 MLQEKYQNELR
+609 LQKKYQDQQRDYE
-620 GKETASWGKRIKE
+620 GQGWTKRLKY
-633 IQNYLS
+633 IQDVLN
-639 QASSFIT
+639 QAGAFMS

-680 YEQKKLDLQKRYADV
+680 YEQKKLDLQKKYADV

-700 IAQALAAAA
+700 IAQALAAGA
-709 LASVQA
+709 LGCVQA
-715 WNAAGG
+715 WNAAKGVPYIAI
-721 NPIAAGIIIALIA
+721 PIMALIT

-760 SGSSA
+760 AGSA

-799 WVAPAAMVRADPIT
+799 WVAPAAMVRANPIT
-813 FARLESR
+813 FARLESQ
-820 RRSGNFRSGLA
+820 RRSGQCRIFPEQGSDGRAGSASQRSESVAAFQGLR
-831 GYADGGYVSDNEAG
+831 GHVR
-845 QSDLAE
+845 AE
-851 QENSQNRE
+851 QEDGSGAE
-859 VMQELVTLLRELKA
+859 CEIYCKQELVWN
-873 SMPLKSYVVLSELNK
+873 S
-888 EQELNQKSKSIV
+888 
-900 SRS
+900 

>member
-10 SVITLNGSQANQ
+10 SVITLNGTQANQ

-36 KMLDAT
+36 KMLEAT

-50 KDLQRQLDACNKS
+50 KELQKQLDACNKS
-63 MSAIKRETKDWGD
+63 MSAIRKETKDWGD

-88 LQKAAQGLN
+88 LQKAASGLN
-97 RQIKNLK
+97 KQLRNLK

-111 DKSQQ
+111 DKSKQ
-116 LRQVKDRMSEIQGK
+116 LRQVKDRMNEIQGK
-130 TKEVQQ
+130 TKEVQN
-136 TFGSFFS
+136 TFGSFWT
-143 KIGWVGLVAGTG
+143 KIGWVSLVAGAVAT
-155 AAFKKVLS
+155 FKKGLS
-163 DMKKMTQSVG
+163 DMVNKTQSIG
-173 DEWQAQTASWKAA
+173 DEWRAQTASWKAA
-186 YHSFIADLSAGTG
+186 YHSFIADMAAGTG
-199 WNEMMQNMA
+199 WNEMIQNMA
-208 RAAAAGYEVAKALD
+208 KAAQTGYEVAKALD

-258 RMAAAQNIIDK
+258 RMQAAQNIIDK

-275 IRLSIAQQE
+275 TRLSIAQQA
-284 ADARRKEVEG
+284 ADARKKEVEG

-299 EAEQKR
+299 EAEQQR
-305 VIDSYNANQNSINNA
+305 VIDSYNANRASIQDA
-320 RKYLD
+320 REYLD
-325 TIADMEARIDNLSRA
+325 KLRDLEAGVKILDHQVNVADQTMQAHYYA
-340 AGDMDHGIYVKA
+340 Q
-352 AADLEEAKEKLRE
+352 LEEAKENLRK
-365 FKESA
+365 FKEGA
-370 AKEVVELAGIIK
+370 AAEIVELAEIVK
-382 KYDRSNDELIKNYVD
+382 KYDKSNDELIKNYADSIANVN
-397 ATAKVNQ
+397 KV
-404 TQAQNIRNTS
+404 QAQNIRNTS
-414 RAQRTMHSL
+414 RAQRTLHSL
-423 QKENATS
+423 QKENMNS

-435 NDAYQ
+435 NEAYQ
-440 KEVKASE
+440 KEVKESE
-447 THFRELQN
+447 AHFKELQN

-461 ASGEISEQE
+461 VSGEIDEQE
-470 YQNRTAAI
+470 YQQRSAAI

-520 ASLKELADAEVQI
+520 ASMKELADAAVQI

-557 KYLELAQKAQEISYN
+557 KYLELAKAAQEIRYA

-578 LKDDFDAEMEQLK
+578 MKDDFDAEMEQLQE
-591 DMYDQ
+591 MHDQ
-596 KLLTEEEYQQAVV
+596 KLLSEEEYQQALAA
-609 MLQEKYQNELR
+609 LQKKYQDQQRDYE
-620 GKETASWGKRIKE
+620 GQGWTKRLKY
-633 IQNYLS
+633 IQDVLN
-639 QASSFIT
+639 QAGAFMS

-680 YEQKKLDLQKRYADV
+680 YEQKKLDLQKKYADV

-715 WNAAGG
+715 WNAANG

-760 SGSSA
+760 AGSA

-799 WVAPAAMVRADPIT
+799 WVAPAAMVRANPIT
-813 FARLESR
+813 FARLESQ
-820 RRSGNFRSGLA
+820 RRSGNYRSGVA
-831 GYADGGYVSDNEAG
+831 GYADGGYSGEEAAD
-845 QSDLAE
+845 SVASAE
-851 QENSQNRE
+851 SSQNRE
-859 VMQELVTLLRELKA
+859 VMEELVVLLRDLKA
-873 SMPLKSYVVLSELNK
+873 SLPFKAYVVTSELNK
-888 EQELNQKSKSIV
+888 KMEVEQSVKSIV

>member
-63 MSAIKRETKDWGD
+63 MSAIRRETKDWGD

-116 LRQVKDRMSEIQGK
+116 LTQVKARMNEIQGK
-130 TKEVQQ
+130 TKEVQSQ
-136 TFGSFFS
+136 FATFFS
-143 KIGWVGLVAGTG
+143 KIGWVGLVAAAG

-163 DMKKMTQSVG
+163 DMKNMTQSVG

-455 QAKQAY
+455 QARHTPPEKY
-461 ASGEISEQE
+461 PSR
-470 YQNRTAAI
+470 NTRTARRPSPRP
-478 TKAGWEAKLK
+478 AGR
-488 LAQKHKED
+488 
-496 TASILSSLLDI
+496 LS
-507 QMQEKKKMDEWEK
+507 
-520 ASLKELADAEVQI
+520 
-533 LKDAEAQMKELA
+533 
-545 KEVDAEI
+545 
-552 TEEMD
+552 
-557 KYLELAQKAQEISYN
+557 
-572 LDPLQK
+572 
-578 LKDDFDAEMEQLK
+578 
-591 DMYDQ
+591 
-596 KLLTEEEYQQAVV
+596 
-609 MLQEKYQNELR
+609 
-620 GKETASWGKRIKE
+620 
-633 IQNYLS
+633 
-639 QASSFIT
+639 
-646 ALQSAAE
+646 
-653 ASLDARMEKE
+653 
-663 LAAAGDNAEER
+663 
-674 ERIEEE
+674 
-680 YEQKKLDLQKRYADV
+680 
-695 DMGIQ
+695 
-700 IAQALAAAA
+700 
-709 LASVQA
+709 
-715 WNAAGG
+715 
-721 NPIAAGIIIALIA
+721 
-734 ATTAAQVA
+734 
-742 TIIAQRNAIK
+742 
-752 NQTVAKSS
+752 
-760 SGSSA
+760 
-765 GASGARVAT
+765 
-774 GYSEGGYT
+774 
-782 KSSANDYQ
+782 
-790 EVGVVHANE
+790 
-799 WVAPAAMVRADPIT
+799 
-813 FARLESR
+813 
-820 RRSGNFRSGLA
+820 
-831 GYADGGYVSDNEAG
+831 
-845 QSDLAE
+845 
-851 QENSQNRE
+851 
-859 VMQELVTLLRELKA
+859 
-873 SMPLKSYVVLSELNK
+873 
-888 EQELNQKSKSIV
+888 
-900 SRS
+900 